1 MPRHDYTQR
10 LARLTKILTLL
21 YHPKSDGSLCAK
33 SLAQEFGVSLRT
45 LRRDVS
51 MMGAEFSYERD
62 TIYFL
67 GSKLPDSTSQA
78 NSFIALTLLR
88 SFAYSMNGEIKSQM
102 LSLLNSLEST
112 SAPTNTEPFFTR
124 SNLEEITLP
133 TESIARLQK
142 AIKEHNIISFD
153 FLKEPNI
160 YDKSLYAAAHTPR
173 EVLPL
178 KILNFSGEWYLLGLE
193 SSVIKKFYLN
203 SITNICEIRQGEKV
217 SQELLGRLDNAL
229 NAWFSPEAKPF
240 MVRLWI
246 DPKIAKYFKRKK
258 ISPNQHLDE
267 NADGSLDITLHITSV
282 MEIAPLVFM
291 WIPNVVVLEPKDL
304 QDFIIN
310 STDIY
315 LKRIG
320 NSQSYGL

>member
-33 SLAQEFGVSLRT
+33 TLAQEFGVSLRT
-45 LRRDVS
+45 LRRDVE
-51 MMGAEFSYERD
+51 MMGADFSYERD

-67 GSKLPDSTSQA
+67 GSKLPNSTSQA
-78 NSFIALTLLR
+78 DSFIALALLR

-112 SAPTNTEPFFTR
+112 STHNAEPFFTR
-124 SNLEEITLP
+124 SNLEEIALEP
-133 TESIARLQK
+133 ESIARLQK
-142 AIKEHNIISFD
+142 AIKEHKVIGFE

-160 YDKSLYAAAHTPR
+160 LSHSPHSTAHTQR

-193 SSVIKKFYLN
+193 SNEIKKFYLN
-203 SITNICEIRQGEKV
+203 NITNIRELGQGKRV
-217 SQELLGRLDNAL
+217 SQEILARLENAL
-229 NAWFSPEAKPF
+229 NAWFSPEKEPF

-246 DPKIAKYFKRKK
+246 DPIIAKYFKRKK

-267 NADGSLDITLHITSV
+267 NADGSLDITLYITSA
-282 MEIAPLVFM
+282 MEITPLVLM
-291 WIPNVVVLEPKDL
+291 WIPNVVVLEPKSL
-304 QDFIIN
+304 RDFIAS
-310 STDIY
+310 STENY
-315 LKRIG
+315 LKRIAE
-320 NSQSYGL
+320 SS

>member
-45 LRRDVS
+45 LRRDVE
-51 MMGAEFSYERD
+51 MMGADFSYERD

-67 GSKLPDSTSQA
+67 GSKLPKSISQA
-78 NSFIALTLLR
+78 DSFIALALLR

-112 SAPTNTEPFFTR
+112 SAHNAEPFFTR
-124 SNLEEITLP
+124 SNLEEIALEP
-133 TESIARLQK
+133 ESIARLQK
-142 AIKEHNIISFD
+142 AIKEHKVISFE

-160 YDKSLYAAAHTPR
+160 LSKSPHSRARNTQR

-229 NAWFSPEAKPF
+229 NAWFSPGAKPF

-267 NADGSLDITLHITSV
+267 NTDGSLDITLHITSA
-282 MEIAPLVFM
+282 MEIAPLVLM

-304 QDFIIN
+304 REFIQAQ
-310 STDIY
+310 T
-315 LKRIG
+315 
-320 NSQSYGL
+320 QSYVQRVQEISC

>member
-45 LRRDVS
+45 LRRDVE
-51 MMGAEFSYERD
+51 MMGADFSYERD

-67 GSKLPDSTSQA
+67 GSKLPKSISQA
-78 NSFIALTLLR
+78 DSFIALALLR

-112 SAPTNTEPFFTR
+112 SAHNAEPFFTR
-124 SNLEEITLP
+124 SNLEEIALEP
-133 TESIARLQK
+133 ESIARLQK
-142 AIKEHNIISFD
+142 AIKEHKVISFE

-160 YDKSLYAAAHTPR
+160 LSHSTAHTQR

-193 SSVIKKFYLN
+193 SNEIKKFYLN
-203 SITNICEIRQGEKV
+203 NITNIRELGQGKRV
-217 SQELLGRLDNAL
+217 SQEILARLENAL
-229 NAWFSPEAKPF
+229 NAWFSPEKEPF

-246 DPKIAKYFKRKK
+246 DPIIAKYFKRKK

-267 NADGSLDITLHITSV
+267 NADGSLDITLHITSA
-282 MEIAPLVFM
+282 MEIAPLVLM

-304 QDFIIN
+304 REFIQAQ
-310 STDIY
+310 T
-315 LKRIG
+315 
-320 NSQSYGL
+320 QSYVQRVQEISC

>member
-33 SLAQEFGVSLRT
+33 TLAQEFGVSLRT
-45 LRRDVS
+45 LRRDVE
-51 MMGAEFSYERD
+51 MMGADFRYERD

-67 GSKLPDSTSQA
+67 GSKLPHNISQA
-78 NSFIALTLLR
+78 DSFIALALLR

-112 SAPTNTEPFFTR
+112 SAHNAEPFFTR
-124 SNLEEITLP
+124 SNLEEIALEP
-133 TESIARLQK
+133 ESIARLQK
-142 AIKEHNIISFD
+142 AIKEHKVIGFE

-160 YDKSLYAAAHTPR
+160 LSHSTAHTQR

-193 SSVIKKFYLN
+193 SNEIKKFYLN
-203 SITNICEIRQGEKV
+203 NITNIRELGQGKRV
-217 SQELLGRLDNAL
+217 SQEILARLENAL
-229 NAWFSPEAKPF
+229 NAWFSPEKEPF

-246 DPKIAKYFKRKK
+246 DPIIAKYFKRKK
-258 ISPNQHLDE
+258 ISLNQHLDE
-267 NADGSLDITLHITSV
+267 NKDGSLDITLHITDF
-282 MEIAPLVFM
+282 MEIAPLVLM
-291 WIPNVVVLEPKDL
+291 WIPNVVVLEPQGLKE
-304 QDFIIN
+304 FIKKRVRE
-310 STDIY
+310 Y
-315 LKRIG
+315 LG
-320 NSQSYGL
+320 VLES

>member
-45 LRRDVS
+45 LRRDVE
-51 MMGAEFSYERD
+51 MMGADFRYERD

-67 GSKLPDSTSQA
+67 GSKLPNSTSQA
-78 NSFIALTLLR
+78 DSFIALALLR

-112 SAPTNTEPFFTR
+112 SAHNAEPFFTR
-124 SNLEEITLP
+124 SNLEEIALEP
-133 TESIARLQK
+133 ESIARLQK
-142 AIKEHNIISFD
+142 AIKEHKVIGFE

-160 YDKSLYAAAHTPR
+160 LSHSTAHTQR

-193 SSVIKKFYLN
+193 SKVIKKFYLN

-217 SQELLGRLDNAL
+217 SQEILGRLDNAL

-267 NADGSLDITLHITSV
+267 NADGSLDITLHITSA
-282 MEIAPLVFM
+282 MEIAPLVLM
-291 WIPNVVVLEPKDL
+291 WIPNVVVLEPKSL
-304 QDFIIN
+304 RDFIAS
-310 STDIY
+310 STENY
-315 LKRIG
+315 LKRIAE
-320 NSQSYGL
+320 SS